1 MIEHVFTK
9 MCHFFCFQSTPH
21 RKSSFFDDYQIFLI
35 DTCFLF
41 AFKLYLDLNIPS
53 IKIIL
58 GREIF
63 KFYRNSKFK
72 NLICVKQWMC
82 TQDCLQFM
90 ASYHQRLLTSKTE
103 DIIIVMLQVSSFY
116 YDDMFFHCNR
126 VQELKRI
133 QAELETNV
141 RLMVSIDN
149 DIIFYVLHTKLINQ
163 LYIAIISAI
172 QLSNSNLLISCQ
184 NYCNSR

>member
-1 MIEHVFTK
+1 MPLFLFPVH
-9 MCHFFCFQSTPH
+9 STQEVVIFW
-21 RKSSFFDDYQIFLI
+21 RLSDFFDRHV
-35 DTCFLF
+35 LF
-41 AFKLYLDLNIPS
+41 ICIWVVFGSQYTFDKNNSRSRNIM
-53 IKIIL
+53 L
-58 GREIF
+58 RLF

-72 NLICVKQWMC
+72 NLIRVKQWMC

-116 YDDMFFHCNR
+116 YDDMFFHCNH

-149 DIIFYVLHTKLINQ
+149 GIIFYVLHTKLINQ

-172 QLSNSNLLISCQ
+172 QLANSNLLISCQ